1 MKSAF
6 SRRGPDIVTEE
17 LAAVLSKGGSF
28 EFKPLFDVIHANLR
42 LRNAANGGEEMLRL
56 RAYEKL
62 QNLVQQGIVTK
73 TAKEYQGV
81 APALKRFLAAA
92 AEQNAKTAL
101 GSQAAMEARK
111 KAASTASKTS
121 LVKEEPVTP
130 RHSPS
135 VTTPKASKNAN
146 TELPVRKAEKGLGQ
160 KSQERRKTTA
170 KA

>member
-17 LAAVLSKGGSF
+17 LAAVLSKGASF

-81 APALKRFLAAA
+81 AAALKRFLAAA
-92 AEQNAKTAL
+92 AEQNAKIASGT
-101 GSQAAMEARK
+101 QAGLDARRK
-111 KAASTASKTS
+111 VAPKTS
-121 LVKEEPVTP
+121 LIKEEPVTP

-135 VTTPKASKNAN
+135 VTTPKGSKNAH
-146 TELPVRKAEKGLGQ
+146 TELPVRKTEKRLGQ
-160 KSQERRKTTA
+160 KSQEGRKAAA

>member
-17 LAAVLSKGGSF
+17 LAAVLSKGGTF
-28 EFKPLFDVIHANLR
+28 EFKPLFDVIHSNLR

-81 APALKRFLAAA
+81 PPALKRFLAAA

-101 GSQAAMEARK
+101 GSQAAMEARR
-111 KAASTASKTS
+111 KAASMTS

-135 VTTPKASKNAN
+135 VTTLKASKNAN

-160 KSQERRKTTA
+160 KSQERRKAAA

>member
-17 LAAVLSKGGSF
+17 LATVLSKGTAF
-28 EFKPLFDVIHANLR
+28 EFKPLFEVIHANLR

-73 TAKEYQGV
+73 TMKEYQGV
-81 APALKRFLAAA
+81 APALKRFLEAA
-92 AEQNAKTAL
+92 AEQNAKMASGNHVGL
-101 GSQAAMEARK
+101 DARR
-111 KAASTASKTS
+111 KAASKTS
-121 LVKEEPVTP
+121 LFKEDPVTP

-135 VTTPKASKNAN
+135 VTPPKASKNAN

-160 KSQERRKTTA
+160 KSQERRKAAA

>member
-17 LAAVLSKGGSF
+17 LAAVLSKGAVF

-42 LRNAANGGEEMLRL
+42 SRNAANGGEEMLRL

-81 APALKRFLAAA
+81 ASALKKFLAAA
-92 AEQNAKTAL
+92 AEQNAKLASGNPL
-101 GSQAAMEARK
+101 GLEARK
-111 KAASTASKTS
+111 KAASKTS
-121 LVKEEPVTP
+121 LIKEEAATP
-130 RHSPS
+130 RHSPT

-160 KSQERRKTTA
+160 KGQERRKAAA

>member
-17 LAAVLSKGGSF
+17 LAAVLSKGAAF

-81 APALKRFLAAA
+81 PAALKRFLAAA
-92 AEQNAKTAL
+92 AEQNAKTAS
-101 GSQAAMEARK
+101 GSQAAVDARK
-111 KAASTASKTS
+111 KTAPKTS
-121 LVKEEPVTP
+121 LFKEDPVTP

-135 VTTPKASKNAN
+135 VTTPKVSKNAN

-160 KSQERRKTTA
+160 KSQEGRKAAA

>member
-17 LAAVLSKGGSF
+17 LAAVFSKGGTF
-28 EFKPLFDVIHANLR
+28 EFKPLFDVIHSNLR

-81 APALKRFLAAA
+81 PPALKRFLAAA

-101 GSQAAMEARK
+101 GSQAAMEARR
-111 KAASTASKTS
+111 KAASMTS

-160 KSQERRKTTA
+160 KSQERRKAAA